1 MARTRGICSIC
12 KKRQDVTRH
21 HIKELGKDENN
32 SYHKM
37 ILCDECHQ
45 WHEKYVM
52 ALRDLGLKF
61 EG

>member
-12 KKRQDVTRH
+12 KKPKDVTRH

-45 WHEKYVM
+45 WHEKYIM

>member
-1 MARTRGICSIC
+1 MARTKGICSIC
-12 KKRQDVTRH
+12 KKPRDVTRH

-52 ALRDLGLKF
+52 ALRDLGLKI
-61 EG
+61 EK